1 MKVSVKDYPM
11 KDIIQISAEL
21 DQKILQV
28 GVDEGKPKEI
38 EDKIEE
44 THVKL
49 KELVAKYKLK
59 FFLVGQIQGMNAE
72 INEVLE
78 KLQKQLNNL
87 PNTADQLKATLDEMT
102 VDTMP
107 DKNADYWEEKQNIQE
122 KLSRL
127 AIITSNLKSQKLYF

>member
-11 KDIIQISAEL
+11 KDIIQISAEI

-78 KLQKQLNNL
+78 KLQNQLNNL

-107 DKNADYWEEKQNIQE
+107 DKNADYLEEKENIQE

-127 AIITSNLKSQKLYF
+127 AIITSNLQSQK